1 MKFIEE
7 VIIKIF
13 AYDCIINICE
23 KFSKHPNVTLQDRVN
38 DCRGVLAHFKEE
50 GFI

>member
-7 VIIKIF
+7 VVTKIF
-13 AYDCIINICE
+13 AYDCIINTCE
-23 KFSKHPNVTLQDRVN
+23 KFSKRSNVTLQDRV
-38 DCRGVLAHFKEE
+38 DYCKEVLEHFRKE

>member
-7 VIIKIF
+7 LITKVF
-13 AYDCIINICE
+13 AYDCIINTCE
-23 KFSKHPNVTLQDRVN
+23 KFSKNPNVTLQDRV
-38 DCRGVLAHFKEE
+38 DYCKEVLEHFKKE

>member
-7 VIIKIF
+7 VITKII
-13 AYDCIINICE
+13 AYDCIINTCE
-23 KFSKHPNVTLQDRVN
+23 KFRKHPNVTLQDRV
-38 DCRGVLAHFKEE
+38 DYCKDILEHFKKE